1 MKLAGARLKLGEFFN
16 FCTKVWKF
24 AEDFYDSGQ
33 IRINAQGSK
42 LLFFLR
48 LHLIKIERR
57 HLSAYMSEKYA
68 HLLMKP
74 LNKSI
79 NISENI

>member
-1 MKLAGARLKLGEFFN
+1 MKLAGTGLKLGEFFN

-42 LLFFLR
+42 LLSFV
-48 LHLIKIERR
+48 IT

-79 NISENI
+79 NVSENILYHLLSS